1 MIIGSKIGFISRG
14 AGSDSGRGSLM
25 NGAAVLVRRTGS
37 SFGAIGWRRAWF
49 VDVVGMGQSR
59 ARKRFLDL
67 VKKLFSIRGTRA
79 EGMRRI
85 F

>member
-25 NGAAVLVRRTGS
+25 NGAAVLDCRTGS

-49 VDVVGMGQSR
+49 VVGMGQSR
-59 ARKRFLDL
+59 ARKKFLDL